1 MTNEFVVTEAEI
13 LLVDEP
19 GFLAH
24 GGQSLVFGMLQG
36 GTVQMRAEG
45 SLDAIRCLARDIIAH
60 HTAAH

>member
-19 GFLAH
+19 GFMAH
-24 GGQSLVFGMLQG
+24 GGQSLAFGDLRD
-36 GTVQMRAEG
+36 GTVRMRAEG

>member
-24 GGQSLVFGMLQG
+24 GGQSLVFGVLQG
-36 GTVQMRAEG
+36 GTVRMRAEG
-45 SLDAIRCLARDIIAH
+45 SLAAIRCLARDIIAH

>member
-1 MTNEFVVTEAEI
+1 MTNDFVVNEAEI

-24 GGQSLVFGMLQG
+24 GGQSLAFGMLHD
-36 GTVQMRAEG
+36 GTVQMHAVG